1 MEKHTKIRAPA
12 VLPNPVFQKKVGS
25 RPERANRFL
34 VFFLFVLASLTML
47 WQQGLLSTA
56 FLLGTSAAQQ
66 QQASGINSYWTAWH
80 GRGGG
85 WGNPWQW
92 PGPENGTGGYWFE
105 QSRDVLATMQSTYW
119 NGTYWVET
127 NCMQSFLN
135 SLLMLQ

>member
-12 VLPNPVFQKKVGS
+12 VLPKPVFEKKVGS
-25 RPERANRFL
+25 RPARSNRFF

-47 WQQGLLSTA
+47 WQQGLLSSA

-66 QQASGINSYWTAWH
+66 QQASSINSYWTAWH
-80 GRGGG
+80 GPGGG

-105 QSRDVLATMQSTYW
+105 QSRDVLATMQNTYW

-127 NCMQSFLN
+127 NN
-135 SLLMLQ
+135 T